1 MTIRYRRRPVVR
13 RALIATLGWI
23 VLSGCAVVLA
33 QATCIEELE
42 PNDAPGSAVAI
53 GGARCL
59 VGELAGNDQ
68 DAWVWD
74 VTEDDANTDWTLH
87 VEGIPGQLTRVD
99 LIDVTFAEDRSGV
112 AEAEALLTHGTRDGT
127 PASSPPFLVSPG
139 QRLFLGV
146 SKSGG
151 EGSYVLQLEPGS
163 RVSSGRRPLRTL
175 ERQGA
180 FGAFGTLA
188 DDVELTWS
196 ITEEDSLR
204 RWGLVLTAALGATV
218 EADLLDPSGTVVGSL
233 RAGSGV
239 GRLDALGLD
248 AGTYTLRLRSGS
260 GGPGALL
267 LDAAP
272 QGILTDGNEVEPN
285 NRYEDANVLEPGGE
299 VEGGG
304 GDSDYYRIDVDAGAA
319 GRAWDLTL
327 DADGRVDLQLRT
339 AERELLFRRSGTSGT
354 VPALHLE
361 EGVYWLI
368 ADGARDA
375 RYALTLAATG
385 IAQDEFERE
394 PNDELRGATPLP
406 ENLGVR
412 GRLGAQDVDVFR
424 FATEGEA
431 QLFRFQA
438 IGDGAGELTV
448 YNGGGVAQQSLR
460 GEGRI
465 RLDNVVLLP
474 GTHYVSVG
482 RGEGDYALRAL
493 PLGPAPEPEAAEPT
507 DPDVPLTPDDD
518 RGDAPEDVD
527 AADPADDGD
536 RAAEAE
542 DAPTEQDLAAAPP
555 PPPAG
560 RLEHEP
566 NDDESRSSLLQ
577 ANVVHVGQL
586 PEGDADLY
594 RFFLAED
601 GRVRIELQHAAATF
615 VELFE
620 DRDGRVLARE
630 GAGVAFEAS
639 LLAGDYFVRLRPTG
653 VVDSYYR
660 LRLAHLDP
668 FAAPVDDEPN
678 DALALASGV
687 PSSGLVEGRL
697 GEGDRADWYAL
708 PELPADTMLTLTIIS
723 ASARATLLDATTGS
737 GIQPADSERD
747 GERTASSFDLPAGT
761 RALVR
766 MTGSGEYGVQVGFD
780 ERPPAD
786 AWRPM
791 PGGHA
796 TVAPARAS
804 IPVAAYWHLGQ
815 VVETSVTLGHSGA
828 SATTYRL
835 VAHASS
841 PDALVEVPEMV
852 SVDAGGTAE
861 IPVTVRLLDD
871 LRDDAPLRVTVG
883 AIDTATFATVDT
895 GRIHLDATCSAA
907 PVAPQRV
914 WTLPT
919 DLLGSFDVALAGFG
933 AVVEQESLAD
943 LIDGRTAP
951 ARGEHLPLG
960 EPVTVRLAGGGP
972 QRLIGAILHPYGR
985 TGPGSQVE
993 RFRIETSTDG
1003 VSFATVLE
1011 GTLGTERREQAFAF
1025 DAPVDATHA
1034 RFVPLTAH
1042 GGGDRASL
1050 GEWKLVAGEPPM
1062 PEINL
1067 LDGALGG
1074 HVAWANVNPSWL
1086 ERSLTADGDGD
1097 VARGE
1102 FPADLEW
1109 VLGFHHGRAAQI
1121 ERLEW
1126 IPNPD
1131 EGDRIHRVEVGVSAT
1146 SPAGPFEPLGT
1157 WNVDEGAW
1165 TLDAPVWARYLRFF
1179 APAGDGEQP
1188 RRVLFPDAIV
1198 AYERSPDADYR
1209 SVVGEWGDHRRE
1221 AIFEWSQAMEASSAM
1236 PSTSDAGDDRASA
1249 TLLSPGEVATGTVA
1263 VAEDADWYR
1272 LTMPAGDNLLEVVL
1286 VGAPTVD
1293 FAHAL
1298 WDADGEAVHADV
1310 SEDEEG
1316 RVTLRAF
1323 VETDEVFLELVEP
1336 KRSVIF
1342 AWDTSGS
1349 VLPYQAITYNSLA
1362 RFARDVDPDRELVQL
1377 LAYDSPSPIW
1387 LLSYWSGDPLRV
1399 QRAIQEFDRNAD
1411 SSDSFTA
1418 MVVAAEALAEREG
1431 TRAILLMTDA
1441 ETGGFALAPRLW
1453 AALQEARPRVF
1464 SFEISS
1470 AGSDWTQDLM
1480 QTWSAVNEGHY
1491 DYARNIGDFDVGFRR
1506 AACQLRRPKA
1516 YRVEV
1521 ATRAE
1526 EPPGPGAVAVVPGPG
1541 ASKPAVEVIL
1551 DASGSMGV
1559 LLPDGTPRID
1569 AARATLQALVRDVL
1583 DEGTPFALR
1592 AFGHVMPSTCDQ
1604 ELVVPLAPL
1613 ERAEALGSIA
1623 EIEPKLLSQTPIAD
1637 ALRAAADDLA
1647 GADGPVA
1654 VVLITDGEESC
1665 GGDPEAAVA
1674 ELRAAGI
1681 DVTLSIVSLA
1691 LDDPAAEERF
1701 ATLADL
1707 GGGAYTDV
1715 GDPQQLGDAIEASLA
1730 VPFEVLAA
1738 DGTVVARGSVGGDA
1752 VSVPAGLY
1760 TVRVPGSPPTLL
1772 RDVRVPGDAR
1782 VEVAIGR

>member
-1 MTIRYRRRPVVR
+1 MTIRYRRRPAG
-13 RALIATLGWI
+13 RALFTLLGWI
-23 VLSGCAVVLA
+23 VLSWCAVALA
-33 QATCIEELE
+33 QATCLEELE
-42 PNDAPGSAVAI
+42 PNDAPGSAVVI

-59 VGELAGNDQ
+59 VGELPGNDQ
-68 DAWVWD
+68 DAWVWE
-74 VTEDDANTDWTLH
+74 VTEDDATTEWTLR
-87 VEGIPGQLTRVD
+87 VEGIPSQLTRVD
-99 LIDVTFAEDRSGV
+99 LIDVGFAEDGSGV
-112 AEAEALLTHGTRDGT
+112 ADAEPLLTHGTRDGT
-127 PASSPPFLVSPG
+127 PATSPPFLVTPG

-151 EGSYVLQLEPGS
+151 EGSYILQLEPGG

-180 FGAFGTLA
+180 FGAFGTLE
-188 DDVELTWS
+188 DHIELTWVV
-196 ITEEDSLR
+196 TDEDSLR

-218 EADLLDPSGTVVGSL
+218 EADVLDPSGAEVGSL

-239 GRLDALGLD
+239 GRLDALGLA
-248 AGTYTLRLRSGS
+248 AGTYTIRLRSAS
-260 GGPGALL
+260 EGPGAIL
-267 LDAAP
+267 LDAEP
-272 QGILTDGNEVEPN
+272 QGVLTDGDEVEPN
-285 NRYEDANVLEPGGE
+285 DRYEDANVLVPGEE
-299 VEGGG
+299 VGGGG
-304 GDSDYYRIDVDAGAA
+304 GDSDYYRIAVDAGAA

-339 AERELLFRRSGTSGT
+339 ADRELLFRRSGTSGV
-354 VPALHLE
+354 VPALHLDA
-361 EGVYWLI
+361 GVYWLI

-375 RYALTLAATG
+375 QYTLTLSATG
-385 IAQDEFERE
+385 VAQDEFERE
-394 PNDELRGATPLP
+394 PNDELLGATPLP

-412 GRLGAQDVDVFR
+412 GRLGPQDVDVFR
-424 FATEGEA
+424 FATEGVP

-465 RLDNVVLLP
+465 RLDNIVLLP

-507 DPDVPLTPDDD
+507 DPDVPLGTVDD
-518 RGDAPEDVD
+518 RADAPGDAE
-527 AADPADDGD
+527 ATEPADDAD
-536 RAAEAE
+536 HAADAE
-542 DAPTEQDLAAAPP
+542 DAPTEPDLVGAPP

-560 RLEHEP
+560 RVEHEP
-566 NDDESRSSLLQ
+566 NDDESRSSLLE

-586 PEGDADLY
+586 PEGDADVY
-594 RFFLAED
+594 RFFLAQD
-601 GRVRIELQHAAATF
+601 GRVRVELQHAGDTF

-630 GAGVAFEAS
+630 GGGVAFEAS

-653 VVDSYYR
+653 PVDGYYR

-678 DALALASGV
+678 DALARASGV

-697 GEGDRADWYAL
+697 DEGDRSDWYAL
-708 PELPADTMLTLTIIS
+708 PEVPSDTLLTLSVTT

-737 GIQPADSERD
+737 GIQAADSERN
-747 GERTASSFDLPAGT
+747 GETTASRFQLPAGT
-761 RALVR
+761 RAAVR
-766 MTGSGEYGVQVGFD
+766 MTGSGEYRVLVGFD
-780 ERPPAD
+780 DPPAGD
-786 AWRPM
+786 AFRPM

-796 TVAPARAS
+796 TVEPSDAS

-815 VVETSVTLGHSGA
+815 VVETSLTLSHSGD

-841 PDALVEVPEMV
+841 PDARVELPETVP
-852 SVDAGGTAE
+852 VDAGGSVE
-861 IPVTVRLLDD
+861 VPVTIRLLDD
-871 LRDDAPLRVTVG
+871 LRDDAPLRVTIG
-883 AIDTATFATVDT
+883 AIDTNTFATMDT
-895 GRIHLDATCSAA
+895 GRIQLDAACSAA

-914 WTLPT
+914 WPLPT
-919 DLLGSFDVALAGFG
+919 ILLGSFDVAQAAFG
-933 AVVEQESLAD
+933 ATLGQESLAD

-960 EPVTVRLAGGGP
+960 EPVTVRLAGGAP
-972 QRLIGAILHPYGR
+972 QRLTGAILHPYGR

-993 RFRIETSTDG
+993 RFRIEASTDG
-1003 VSFATVLE
+1003 VSFTTVLE
-1011 GTLGTERREQAFAF
+1011 GTLGTARREQTFAF
-1025 DAPVDATHA
+1025 EAPVEATHA
-1034 RFVPLTAH
+1034 RFVPLSAH

-1050 GEWKLVAGEPPM
+1050 GEWKLLAADPPM

-1067 LDGALGG
+1067 LDAALGG
-1074 HVAWANVNPSWL
+1074 QVAWANVDPTWL
-1086 ERSLTADGDGD
+1086 ERSLTSDGDGD
-1097 VARGE
+1097 VARGG

-1131 EGDRIHRVEVGVSAT
+1131 DGDRIHLVEVSVSTT
-1146 SPAGPFEPLGT
+1146 SPAGPFAPLGT

-1165 TLDAPVWARYLRFF
+1165 TLVAPVWARYLRFV
-1179 APAGDGEQP
+1179 APARDGAQP
-1188 RRVLFPDAIV
+1188 RRILFPDAIV
-1198 AYERSPDADYR
+1198 AYERAPDAEYR
-1209 SVVGEWGDHRRE
+1209 SVVGEWGDYRRE
-1221 AIFEWSQAMEASSAM
+1221 ATFEWSQGVEASS
-1236 PSTSDAGDDRASA
+1236 PTSSVSDAGDDRASA
-1249 TLLSPGEVATGTVA
+1249 TLLPPGDVATGTVA

-1272 LTMPAGDNLLEVVL
+1272 LAIPPGDNLLEVVL
-1286 VGAPTVD
+1286 EGAPTVD
-1293 FAHAL
+1293 FAYAL
-1298 WDADGEAVHADV
+1298 WDADGAAVHADM
-1310 SEDEEG
+1310 SEDEDG
-1316 RVTLRAF
+1316 RMTLRAF
-1323 VETDEVFLELVEP
+1323 VEVDEVFLELVEP

-1349 VLPYQAITYNSLA
+1349 VSPYQAITYNSLA
-1362 RFARDVDPDRELVQL
+1362 RFARDVDPEREFVQL

-1387 LLSYWSGDPLRV
+1387 LLPYWSGDPLRV
-1399 QRAIQEFDRNAD
+1399 QRAIQEFDRNAE

-1418 MVVAAEALAEREG
+1418 MVAAAEALAQRDG

-1480 QTWSAVNEGHY
+1480 QTWAAVNEGHY
-1491 DYARNIGDFDVGFRR
+1491 AYARNIGDFDVGFRR

-1526 EPPGPGAVAVVPGPG
+1526 EPPGPGALAVVPGSG
-1541 ASKPAVEVIL
+1541 APEPAVEVIL

-1583 DEGTPFALR
+1583 KESTPFALR

-1613 ERAEALGSIA
+1613 DREEALQAIA
-1623 EIEPKLLSQTPIAD
+1623 GIEPKLLSQTPIAD
-1637 ALRAAADDLA
+1637 ALRAAAEDLA
-1647 GADGPVA
+1647 SADGPVA

-1665 GGDPEAAVA
+1665 GGDPEAALS

-1691 LDDPAAEERF
+1691 LDDAAAEERF
-1701 ATLADL
+1701 AALAEL
-1707 GGGAYTDV
+1707 GGGAYADV
-1715 GDPQQLGDAIEASLA
+1715 GDPRQLGEAIEASLA
-1730 VPFEVLAA
+1730 VPFEVLAP

-1760 TVRVPGSPPTLL
+1760 TVRVAGSPPTLL

-1782 VEVAIGR
+1782 VEVPIGR